1 MRLRRAELKEFL
13 DEKARH
19 YEQNWL
25 IEDDPISIPHQ
36 LSNKED
42 VEIAAFLTATIAWGQ
57 RKTIINNAQK
67 LLEMMD
73 RSPHSFLMNHS
84 EKDLKPF
91 ESFVHRTFNGDD
103 LLYFISALRHIYKA
117 HGGLENAFSQHPTDM
132 QQSIAAFKLT
142 FFSLPHLPRTQKH
155 VSDPMKK
162 STAKR
167 LNMFLRWM
175 VRSPQ
180 NGVDFGLWSKLDPSH
195 LMLPLDVHTASV
207 SRKLNLLKRKQNDW
221 NAVEE
226 LTANLRK
233 MDATDP
239 TKYDFALFG
248 IGAYEKHFKSLN
260 SKG

>member
-1 MRLRRAELKEFL
+1 MRLSRAELKEFL
-13 DEKARH
+13 DEKAQY
-19 YEQNWL
+19 YEQNWF

-36 LSNKED
+36 LSCKAD
-42 VEIAAFLTATIAWGQ
+42 VEIAAFLTATISWGQ

-67 LLEMMD
+67 LLNWMD
-73 RSPHSFLMNHS
+73 KSPYNFLMNHS

-91 ESFVHRTFNGDD
+91 ESFVHRTFNSDD
-103 LLYFISALRHIYKA
+103 LLYFIAALKRIYQEY
-117 HGGLENAFSQHPTDM
+117 GGLENVFSQHPGNM
-132 QQSIAAFKLT
+132 QQSISAFKSI
-142 FFSLPHLPRTQKH
+142 FFSWPHLPRTQKH

-226 LTANLRK
+226 LTKNLRK
-233 MDATDP
+233 MDPTDP